1 MPRRHEES
9 PYRSGGNPVTCGMEP
24 PRSSSAR
31 AHGCGRGQGHL
42 PRNGAGAR
50 SREGAGMAEFDT
62 VIRNAA
68 IATAADIFETIA
80 NMSILRRRP
89 DSDRPAMRS
98 RQNLSADHR
107 GDATKLNLC

>member
-1 MPRRHEES
+1 
-9 PYRSGGNPVTCGMEP
+9 
-24 PRSSSAR
+24 
-31 AHGCGRGQGHL
+31 
-42 PRNGAGAR
+42 
-50 SREGAGMAEFDT
+50 MAEFDT

-107 GDATKLNLC
+107 GDATKLNLCRVDQGRAASGLLRVRAGASFDFSPSLTDAHRGPAAKEEETAQRTR